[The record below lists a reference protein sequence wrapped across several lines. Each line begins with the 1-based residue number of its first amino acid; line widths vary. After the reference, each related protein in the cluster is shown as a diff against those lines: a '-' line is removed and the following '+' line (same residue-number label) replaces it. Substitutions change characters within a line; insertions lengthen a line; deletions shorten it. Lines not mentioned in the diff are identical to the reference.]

1 MSKKK
6 KDLLIGL
13 IRKYMAISGYADYKV
28 LASALGMSFLG
39 LLSAAGYCG
48 EGSLAIGDY
57 LAIALVLFGVMT
69 VCARNIVRRL

>member
-1 MSKKK
+1 M
-6 KDLLIGL
+6 
-13 IRKYMAISGYADYKV
+13 RKSVAMI
-28 LASALGMSFLG
+28 GMSFLG

-57 LAIALVLFGVMT
+57 LAIVLVLFGVMT